1 MDGLSYNTCMTKE
14 GRQLPFSSHGK
25 IEAVLEPRFTAHVV
39 EDFHARKL
47 DVEPF
52 DPAISEKAE
61 EALRLDPTEPAVLC
75 DRYGNPL
82 LRTVKPSVKRKDN
95 GRLVEEWLQPADIF
109 AARDKVIE
117 IIAKYS
123 EGGTEFNHRKLVG
136 EAMDQISERLQD
148 GPLSNEQREE
158 LKSQTLSSMIE
169 ARYTESLY
177 PERVRTANDLK
188 RATQKDSL
196 GRPNNPAGR
205 FIVASRRPQLKKD
218 ELVADRTLKRNYRK
232 LAVIEGYCDLM
243 EKNFEYV
250 ASLSQ
255 DVLDNVISMD
265 EYRAAVNYELSPVAG
280 AIPKPY
286 SELAARLRYILFAKD
301 FEHGVINLSLYMK
314 NLKEAILFSDD
325 YPPFGSL
332 TEEAEK
338 LKRITDVARLMRE
351 GLKVIATKRYGE
363 EVA

>member
-1 MDGLSYNTCMTKE
+1 MTAE
-14 GRQLPFSSHGK
+14 GRKPPFSSHGT
-25 IEAVLEPRFTAHVV
+25 IEAVLEPRYTSKVV
-39 EDFHARKL
+39 ENFRTSKL

-52 DPAISEKAE
+52 DPALSEKAN
-61 EALRLDPTEPAVLC
+61 EASRLFPDEPAVLC
-75 DRYGNPL
+75 DQLGNPM
-82 LRTVKPSVKRKDN
+82 LRVIRPSVKKRDN
-95 GRLVEEWLQPADIF
+95 GRLVEEWLRPQDIF

-123 EGGTEFNHRKLVG
+123 EGGIEFKHRKLAD
-136 EAMDQISERLQD
+136 ETMDEVSERLQE
-148 GPLSNEQREE
+148 GPLTNEQREE
-158 LKSQTLSSMIE
+158 LRSRILANMVD
-169 ARYTESLY
+169 ARYTDSLY
-177 PERVRTANDLK
+177 PERVKTANDLE

-205 FIVASRRPQLKKD
+205 FIVVSRKPQVKKD

-255 DVLDNVISMD
+255 DVLDNKLTID
-265 EYRAAVNYELSPVAG
+265 EYRKSVNYELSPVAG

-301 FEHGVINLSLYMK
+301 FEHGVINLGRYMNFK
-314 NLKEAILFSDD
+314 DAILFSDD
-325 YPPFGSL
+325 YPPFD
-332 TEEAEK
+332 TFTTREERIT
-338 LKRITDVARLMRE
+338 RITDVARLMRE
-351 GLKVIATKRYGE
+351 GLKLITAQRYGE
-363 EVA
+363 EAA